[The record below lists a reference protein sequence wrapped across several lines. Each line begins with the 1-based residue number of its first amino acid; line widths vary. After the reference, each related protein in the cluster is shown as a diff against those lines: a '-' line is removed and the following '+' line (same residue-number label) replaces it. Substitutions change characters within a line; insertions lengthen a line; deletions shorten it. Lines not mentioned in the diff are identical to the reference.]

1 MNSEGFDFGLMTFIV
16 FGMIF
21 FYLISNFDDIE
32 GSYLFPFV
40 EKIEVE
46 AVVISSN
53 LARKKSKSGSDLY
66 KAEVSFS
73 YKIKGEKYF
82 SYQLDFY
89 NKWSDDYE
97 YEKGFVDYYVS
108 GKKVTAFCKARDHK
122 YCVLRPDIN
131 SKVSI
136 LFDLL
141 FMLIFFGGTFLLA
154 YNNYT
159 EARKP

>member
-1 MNSEGFDFGLMTFIV
+1 MNSEGFNFGLMTFIA
-16 FGMIF
+16 FGMLF

-32 GSYLFPFV
+32 GSYFFPLV

-53 LARKKSKSGSDLY
+53 LARKKSKNGSELY

-73 YKIKGEKYF
+73 YNIKGEKYF

-89 NKWSDDYE
+89 DKWNDDYE
-97 YEKGFVDYYVS
+97 YEKSFVDYYIS
-108 GKKVTAFCKARDHK
+108 GRKVTAFCKARDHK

-131 SKVSI
+131 SKISI

-141 FMLIFFGGTFLLA
+141 FMIIFFGGTSLLSYKYYA
-154 YNNYT
+154 GT
-159 EARKP
+159 RKP